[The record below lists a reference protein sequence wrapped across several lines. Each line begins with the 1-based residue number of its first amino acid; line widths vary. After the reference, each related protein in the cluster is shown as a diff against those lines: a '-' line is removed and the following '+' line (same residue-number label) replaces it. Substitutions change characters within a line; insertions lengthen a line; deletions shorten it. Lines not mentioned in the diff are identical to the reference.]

1 MQAVKKLGKFKLENK
16 VTVNTT
22 HLVSLDNRRTVN
34 MLRGL
39 IRGVWILTFEYIV
52 ESFNANK
59 WLAESV
65 ENSFR

>member
-1 MQAVKKLGKFKLENK
+1 MKKLGKFKLENK

-22 HLVSLDNRRTVN
+22 HLVSLDNRRTLN

-65 ENSFR
+65 GNSFR